1 MASLPNPSQL
11 QQQAK
16 NGEVLFSGYM
26 LKAGDDNSRWKSRF
40 FQLTAQKFSP
50 PRLPSTTSTTTPN
63 GAVNYYLR
71 YFENDRDAVKLGK
84 VPRGEIL
91 VSDVVGM
98 SVFPTKTNPTNSPVD
113 SNLQLLGELTS
124 DHVQEG
130 PTKLLLFC
138 KTRLWRLAE
147 LSFQGSTI
155 AELVRALDKILLYH
169 PVSRFSIRMVGWMRA
184 QGSLSWNRR
193 YAMLFS
199 NGELLMFLDQ
209 NLDQLR
215 RRIDLSQA
223 TDIRSKQPLAS
234 SGSAGEKRVLRL
246 LNLSIQDSNSNVWS
260 VDMSDILGI
269 RLLHPL
275 IPEKTGYIMCMERQS
290 VQEDPI
296 QLYARFRKWI
306 VQLQLSAAES
316 RLSEFVATSSS
327 SSQQHQQQPQRFSL
341 EDDEDGLLER
351 KLLQIYQQSNSA
363 EVSKTIAWEY
373 LVRFGAFL
381 LVHRANLW
389 LVLFNGQSFKRQFEQ
404 QQALSYAALVAKEEG
419 RDPDEVTRIC
429 SALSK
434 VILPDQQQQPQH
446 VPRGMI
452 DMLLRHGG
460 EECAFWT
467 LVGMSHTPN
476 MFHKR
481 QGFALLVEAH
491 VIVDLLGMKHPQL
504 IAHLSSYDL
513 IKSLLTLLSDEF
525 LPELGCPSLPQIW
538 DGASVVGG
546 RDALSFCTVHLL
558 SDRAGEMAKCFA
570 ADELLAVVRRALGEN
585 ELPSNANAS
594 TPGSKFPWRDFDPH
608 LAQRLRKAQWNSI
621 VVIMREHSQ
630 MLRSWKLVAGEIK
643 NLAVKAIAQCNRFS
657 PEQEVD
663 FETVHRQAVQLH
675 LLAAELFYQAESC
688 ERALEHRM
696 LRSVGGLDQG
706 NQGSGE
712 EEDGYPIASNLNAS
726 ATIPQ
731 LEQLS
736 AHLTCFAMTCLSL
749 GWKMWWQANQI
760 ASQHRFI
767 PRASLASS
775 FYPNA
780 STTLLNSSTSEEP
793 QPFQDVSSIKSL
805 ANEIRR
811 RLFNPLQQPLPAVN
825 TAAGSTINSGPPSPT
840 QGERV
845 PCSPDLEAA
854 SPQFLLQ
861 KFNGGF
867 IGLCEFAAS
876 SVDAAF
882 AKDKQLRNVKLIR
895 LLDIL
900 DVMIKISSFS
910 NTLQRWLVRRCSMQA
925 LAVKRDMPSEVQ
937 HLFLAGQVQFHL
949 EDLKALDS
957 ALVEIQQR
965 CSSGAKNCT
974 V

>member
-40 FQLTAQKFSP
+40 FQLTAQKSSP
-50 PRLPSTTSTTTPN
+50 PRPGTASTASS

-84 VPRGEIL
+84 APRGEVL

-98 SVFPTKTNPTNSPVD
+98 SVFPTKANPGNSPAE

-147 LSFQGSTI
+147 LSLQGSTI
-155 AELVRALDKILLYH
+155 AELVRAMDKILLYH
-169 PVSRFSIRMVGWMRA
+169 PVSRFSLRMVGWMRA

-199 NGELLMFLDQ
+199 NGELLMFVDQ

-223 TDIRSKQPLAS
+223 TEIRSKQPLAS
-234 SGSAGEKRVLRL
+234 SGSAKEKRVLRL
-246 LNLSIQDSNSNVWS
+246 LNLSIQESNSNVWS
-260 VDMSDILGI
+260 VDMSDLLGI

-290 VQEDPI
+290 VQEDPV

-306 VQLQLSAAES
+306 VQLQLAAAES
-316 RLSEFVATSSS
+316 RLSEFVAP
-327 SSQQHQQQPQRFSL
+327 SSQQQQQQQQQRFSL
-341 EDDEDGLLER
+341 EDDEDGQLER

-381 LVHRANLW
+381 LVHRAKLW
-389 LVLFNGQSFKRQFEQ
+389 LVLFNGQHLKRESEQ
-404 QQALSYAALVAKEEG
+404 QQGVSYAALVAREEG
-419 RDPDEVTRIC
+419 RDPDEVTRIR
-429 SALSK
+429 SALAK
-434 VILPDQQQQPQH
+434 VDHHQPAQH
-446 VPRGMI
+446 VPKGMI
-452 DMLLRHGG
+452 EMLLRHGG

-467 LVGMSHTPN
+467 LVGMSHAPN

-513 IKSLLTLLSDEF
+513 IRSLLALLSDEF

-546 RDALSFCTVHLL
+546 RDALSFCAVHLL
-558 SDRAGEMAKCFA
+558 SDGAGEMAKCFA
-570 ADELLAVVRRALGEN
+570 ADELLVVVRRALSED
-585 ELPSNANAS
+585 SNA
-594 TPGSKFPWRDFDPH
+594 SKFPWRDFDPH
-608 LAQRLRKAQWNSI
+608 LAQRLRKAQWNAI
-621 VVIMREHSQ
+621 VVTMREHSQ
-630 MLRSWKLVAGEIK
+630 MLRSWKLVAGEVK
-643 NLAVKAIAQCNRFS
+643 TLAVKAIAQCNRFS

-663 FETVHRQAVQLH
+663 FETVHAQAVHLH
-675 LLAAELFYQAESC
+675 VLATELFYQAESC

-706 NQGSGE
+706 SGE
-712 EEDGYPIASNLNAS
+712 EEDDYPTVGNLNAS
-726 ATIPQ
+726 ATIPR

-736 AHLTCFAMTCLSL
+736 AQLTRFAMTCLSL

-775 FYPNA
+775 FYPA
-780 STTLLNSSTSEEP
+780 TLVQSATGDEP

-811 RLFNPLQQPLPAVN
+811 RLFNSLQQPLSSAVAVN
-825 TAAGSTINSGPPSPT
+825 VAAGSTISSGPPSPT

-845 PCSPDLEAA
+845 PGSPELDAA

-900 DVMIKISSFS
+900 DVMIKISSFA

-937 HLFLAGQVQFHL
+937 HLFLGGQVQFHL
-949 EDLKALDS
+949 EDLKLLDS